1 MNSQDRIYSLPQLR
15 FTQWLV
21 DPGRNVPPD
30 IRVALVRGLF
40 GSLPIFFG
48 GIINTLLVAALIT
61 ARRPELPFLLWLGL
75 ETLVCAS
82 RIVVLVSARRLALA
96 GRPTPTD
103 LYVML
108 ALCWAGS
115 VGYGTFISL
124 ISGDW
129 IAATLACLSAAS
141 MVPLYMTSMSMAS
154 YRLNG
159 MLVSTMLAER
169 ENERQ
174 ARQDSLTGLLNRYG
188 LLRALDQAV
197 ERARRG
203 TAEFAVLYLDLD
215 GFKAVNDTY
224 GHGTGDMLLK
234 QVSERLQA
242 LQPPDA
248 QAGRIGGDEFV
259 LLMHLDPTEDIQRF
273 SDRIIDSVRQPYD
286 LQQGMP
292 VFIGGSIGIA
302 LIPRHGADTAAVLH
316 AADRALYLAKPRPAA
331 GLGPATWPSR
341 RDGGR
346 NPEGKR
352 LGPARLVGFPVGA
365 DRPGRTGRHG
375 ELAHGAGGK
384 PTLQGRGLT
393 PCKLQSDS
401 VWGRGNTIRLQ
412 HGSPLAN
419 ALRSEAPWK
428 PIYLSGSGL
437 RVK

>member
-1 MNSQDRIYSLPQLR
+1 MNTPDRIYSLPNLR

-30 IRVALVRGLF
+30 IRVALVGGLF

-61 ARRPELPFLLWLGL
+61 LRRPEPLFFLWLGL
-75 ETLVCAS
+75 EALVCAS
-82 RIVVLVSARRLALA
+82 RIVVLVSARRLALT

-103 LYVML
+103 LYVVL
-108 ALCWAGS
+108 ALGWAGS

-124 ISGDW
+124 TSGDW

-141 MVPLYMTSMSMAS
+141 MVGGICVRNFGAPRLSAVMVALSVGPCALAALFTQEPIFWLVLVQVPLYMTSMSMAS
-154 YRLNG
+154 YRLNR

-188 LLRALDQAV
+188 LFRALDLAV
-197 ERARRG
+197 GRASQG

-224 GHGTGDMLLK
+224 GHGTGDALLK
-234 QVSERLQA
+234 QVSERLLA
-242 LQPPDA
+242 LKPPGA
-248 QAGRIGGDEFV
+248 EAGRIGGDEFV
-259 LLMHLDPTEDIQRF
+259 LLMRLDGDEDIRRF

-286 LQQGMP
+286 LQQGLP

-316 AADRALYLAKPRPAA
+316 AADRALYLAKSAGKSRAA
-331 GLGPATWPSR
+331 MAQL
-341 RDGGR
+341 
-346 NPEGKR
+346 
-352 LGPARLVGFPVGA
+352 
-365 DRPGRTGRHG
+365 
-375 ELAHGAGGK
+375 
-384 PTLQGRGLT
+384 
-393 PCKLQSDS
+393 
-401 VWGRGNTIRLQ
+401 
-412 HGSPLAN
+412 
-419 ALRSEAPWK
+419 
-428 PIYLSGSGL
+428 
-437 RVK
+437 

>member
-1 MNSQDRIYSLPQLR
+1 MNTQDRIYSLPNRR

-30 IRVALVRGLF
+30 IRVALLGGLF

-61 ARRPELPFLLWLGL
+61 LRRPEPLFLLWLGL

-82 RIVVLVSARRLALA
+82 RIVVLVSARRLALT
-96 GRPTPTD
+96 GKPTPTD
-103 LYVML
+103 LYVVL

-124 ISGDW
+124 TSGDW

-141 MVPLYMTSMSMAS
+141 MVGGICVRNFGAPRLSAAMVALSVGPCALAALFTQEPIFWLVLVQVPLYMTSMSMAS
-154 YRLNG
+154 YRLNR

-188 LLRALDQAV
+188 LFRALDQAV
-197 ERARRG
+197 GRASQG

-224 GHGTGDMLLK
+224 GHGTGDALLK
-234 QVSERLQA
+234 QVSERLLA
-242 LQPPDA
+242 LKPPGA
-248 QAGRIGGDEFV
+248 EAGRIGGDEFV
-259 LLMHLDPTEDIQRF
+259 LLMRLEGDEDVRRF

-286 LQQGMP
+286 LQQGLP

-316 AADRALYLAKPRPAA
+316 AADRALYLAKSAGKSRAA
-331 GLGPATWPSR
+331 MAQL
-341 RDGGR
+341 
-346 NPEGKR
+346 
-352 LGPARLVGFPVGA
+352 
-365 DRPGRTGRHG
+365 
-375 ELAHGAGGK
+375 
-384 PTLQGRGLT
+384 
-393 PCKLQSDS
+393 
-401 VWGRGNTIRLQ
+401 
-412 HGSPLAN
+412 
-419 ALRSEAPWK
+419 
-428 PIYLSGSGL
+428 
-437 RVK
+437 

>member
-1 MNSQDRIYSLPQLR
+1 MNTQDRIYSLPNRR

-30 IRVALVRGLF
+30 IRVALLGGLF

-61 ARRPELPFLLWLGL
+61 LRRPEPLFLLWLGL

-82 RIVVLVSARRLALA
+82 RIVVLVSARRLALT
-96 GRPTPTD
+96 GKPTPTD
-103 LYVML
+103 LYVVL

-124 ISGDW
+124 TSGDW

-141 MVPLYMTSMSMAS
+141 MVGGICVRNFGAPRLSAAMVALSVGPCALAALFTQEPIFWLVLVQVPLYMTSMSMAS
-154 YRLNG
+154 YRLNR

-188 LLRALDQAV
+188 LFRALDQAV
-197 ERARRG
+197 GRASQG
-203 TAEFAVLYLDLD
+203 AAEFAVLYLDLD

-224 GHGTGDMLLK
+224 GHGTGDALLK
-234 QVSERLQA
+234 QVSERLLA
-242 LQPPDA
+242 LKPPGA
-248 QAGRIGGDEFV
+248 EAGRIGGDEFV
-259 LLMHLDPTEDIQRF
+259 LLMRLEGDEDVRRF

-286 LQQGMP
+286 LQQGLP

-316 AADRALYLAKPRPAA
+316 AADRALYLAKSAGKSQAA
-331 GLGPATWPSR
+331 MAQL
-341 RDGGR
+341 
-346 NPEGKR
+346 
-352 LGPARLVGFPVGA
+352 
-365 DRPGRTGRHG
+365 
-375 ELAHGAGGK
+375 
-384 PTLQGRGLT
+384 
-393 PCKLQSDS
+393 
-401 VWGRGNTIRLQ
+401 
-412 HGSPLAN
+412 
-419 ALRSEAPWK
+419 
-428 PIYLSGSGL
+428 
-437 RVK
+437 

>member
-1 MNSQDRIYSLPQLR
+1 MNTQDRIYSLPNRR

-30 IRVALVRGLF
+30 IRVALLGGLF

-61 ARRPELPFLLWLGL
+61 LRRPEPLFLLWLGL

-82 RIVVLVSARRLALA
+82 RIVVLVSARRLALTA
-96 GRPTPTD
+96 KPTPTD
-103 LYVML
+103 LYVVL

-124 ISGDW
+124 TSGDW

-141 MVPLYMTSMSMAS
+141 MVGGICVRNFGAPRLSAAMVALSVGPCALAALFTQEPIFWLVLVQVPLYMTSMSMAS
-154 YRLNG
+154 YRLNR

-188 LLRALDQAV
+188 LFRALDQAV
-197 ERARRG
+197 GRASQG
-203 TAEFAVLYLDLD
+203 AAEFAVLYLDLD

-224 GHGTGDMLLK
+224 GHGTGDALLK
-234 QVSERLQA
+234 QVSERLLA
-242 LQPPDA
+242 LKPPGA
-248 QAGRIGGDEFV
+248 EAGRIGGDEFV
-259 LLMHLDPTEDIQRF
+259 LLMRLEGDEDVRRF

-286 LQQGMP
+286 LQQGLP

-316 AADRALYLAKPRPAA
+316 AADRALYLAKSAGKSRAA
-331 GLGPATWPSR
+331 MAQL
-341 RDGGR
+341 
-346 NPEGKR
+346 
-352 LGPARLVGFPVGA
+352 
-365 DRPGRTGRHG
+365 
-375 ELAHGAGGK
+375 
-384 PTLQGRGLT
+384 
-393 PCKLQSDS
+393 
-401 VWGRGNTIRLQ
+401 
-412 HGSPLAN
+412 
-419 ALRSEAPWK
+419 
-428 PIYLSGSGL
+428 
-437 RVK
+437 

>member
-1 MNSQDRIYSLPQLR
+1 MTGKMAPSGPISRGPALFRLNEPMNAQDRIYSLPRRR

-30 IRVALVRGLF
+30 IRVALVGGLF

-61 ARRPELPFLLWLGL
+61 LRRPEPLFLLWLGL
-75 ETLVCAS
+75 EALVCAS
-82 RIVVLVSARRLALA
+82 RIIVLVSARRLALA

-103 LYVML
+103 LYVVL
-108 ALCWAGS
+108 ALFWASS

-141 MVPLYMTSMSMAS
+141 MVGGICVRNFGAPRLSAAMVALSVGPCALAALFTQEPIFWLVLVQVPLYMTSMSMAS

-188 LLRALDQAV
+188 LFRELDQAV
-197 ERARRG
+197 GRASQG

-224 GHGTGDMLLK
+224 GHGTGDALLK
-234 QVSERLQA
+234 QVSERLLA
-242 LQPPDA
+242 LKPPGA
-248 QAGRIGGDEFV
+248 EAGRIGGDEFV
-259 LLMHLDPTEDIQRF
+259 LLMRLDGDEDIRRF
-273 SDRIIDSVRQPYD
+273 SDRVIDSVRQPYD
-286 LQQGMP
+286 LQQEMP
-292 VFIGGSIGIA
+292 VYIGGSIGIA

-316 AADRALYLAKPRPAA
+316 AADRALYLAKSAGKSRAA
-331 GLGPATWPSR
+331 MAQL
-341 RDGGR
+341 
-346 NPEGKR
+346 
-352 LGPARLVGFPVGA
+352 
-365 DRPGRTGRHG
+365 
-375 ELAHGAGGK
+375 
-384 PTLQGRGLT
+384 
-393 PCKLQSDS
+393 
-401 VWGRGNTIRLQ
+401 
-412 HGSPLAN
+412 
-419 ALRSEAPWK
+419 
-428 PIYLSGSGL
+428 
-437 RVK
+437 